1 MPATPGANLLSL
13 IVPIYRNEQNIP
25 QLLEAVKDLG
35 SKTPIEAVFVVDG
48 SPDASAEVLARE
60 LKTFPVRAMLILLSR
75 NFGAFAAIAAG
86 LAHGDGNYFAMLAAD
101 LQEPPELILKYVER
115 LSSGE
120 DDVVIGQRAARADP
134 FVSRA
139 LSNLFWSLF
148 RRFAVGD
155 IPRGGVDTFGCTR
168 QVRDQLVAL
177 RESESSLVSLFFWLG
192 FRRELISFARKE
204 RGAGKSAWTF
214 GKKLN
219 YAIHSFF
226 NFTDLPVRLLL
237 VAGALSSGLAVVLGV
252 AILAAKLTG
261 RIDVPGYTA
270 LALLTAFFGG
280 TTTFGIGL
288 IGQYIWLTL
297 QNARN
302 RPNYV
307 VRSIQDFGS
316 SKAASK

>member
-1 MPATPGANLLSL
+1 MLSL
-13 IVPIYRNEQNIP
+13 IVPVYRNEQNIRS
-25 QLLEAVKDLG
+25 LLDAVKDLS
-35 SKTPIEAVFVVDG
+35 SKTHIEAVFVVDG
-48 SPDASAEVLARE
+48 SPDFSAEVLASE
-60 LKTFPVRAMLILLSR
+60 LKTFPGRAVLILLSR
-75 NFGAFAAIAAG
+75 NFGSFAAITAG
-86 LAHGDGNYFAMLAAD
+86 LAHGDGDYFAMLAAD

-120 DDVVIGQRAARADP
+120 VDVVIGQRSDRVDP
-134 FVSRA
+134 FLSRTLA
-139 LSNLFWSLF
+139 NLFWSLF
-148 RRFAVGD
+148 RKFAVAD

-177 RESESSLVSLFFWLG
+177 RESESSLISLLFWLG
-192 FRRELISFARKE
+192 FRREMISFVRRE
-204 RGAGKSAWTF
+204 RESGKSAWTF

-226 NFTDLPVRLLL
+226 NFTDLPVRILL

-252 AILAAKLTG
+252 AILAAKLAG
-261 RIDVPGYTA
+261 KIDVPGYTA

-280 TTTFGIGL
+280 TTTFGLGL

-302 RPNYV
+302 RPNFV
-307 VRSIQDFGS
+307 VRSIQEFGN
-316 SKAASK
+316 SKATST